1 MGVKVD
7 QRRRQ
12 TVSDKIM
19 NPARNHKLSLVKA
32 GLVASAI
39 VVSVALAQTAKGP
52 DPPAQPLPFSHK
64 QHLSQGLKCLG
75 CHTNPDPG
83 EKMTF
88 PATAKCM
95 ACHEEVSAGKPAIR
109 TLAGFH
115 QKKEP
120 IPWVRIYGN
129 PDWVWFSHR
138 AHLEAGAKCDRCH
151 GAVAER
157 DVLWKEVPITMESC
171 MKCHRE
177 NNASIACNYCH
188 EGH

>member
-1 MGVKVD
+1 MSRSRNEILSITKVGL
-7 QRRRQ
+7 
-12 TVSDKIM
+12 TVC
-19 NPARNHKLSLVKA
+19 V
-32 GLVASAI
+32 I
-39 VVSVALAQTAKGP
+39 VVGILAQTAKP
-52 DPPAQPLPFSHK
+52 LVPADPPAQPLPFSHK
-64 QHLSQGLKCLG
+64 HHISQGLKCQG

-95 ACHEEVSAGKPAIR
+95 ACHEEVSADKPTIR

-115 QKKEP
+115 QNKAP
-120 IPWVRIYGN
+120 IPWVRIYQN

-138 AHLEAGAKCDRCH
+138 AHLDAGAKCDRCH

-157 DVLWKEVPITMESC
+157 DVLWKEVPIKMESC

-177 NNASIACNYCH
+177 SNASIACNYCH